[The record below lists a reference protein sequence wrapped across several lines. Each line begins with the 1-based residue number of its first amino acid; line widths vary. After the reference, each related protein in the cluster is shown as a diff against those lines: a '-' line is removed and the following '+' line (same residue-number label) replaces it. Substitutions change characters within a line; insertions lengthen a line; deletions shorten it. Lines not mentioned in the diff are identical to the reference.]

1 MSPERKCQQSDS
13 DPCGGSVGSALAK
26 NQKQKRTDQ
35 KNRTTERIKTQER
48 KIGRI
53 SKTFEQHFV
62 HVPGDSVKREKSVLV
77 PGLLQNVGDV
87 RVAKIE
93 DRVEAGVIVK
103 GGEQTESGGN
113 NQKADEHSRFLARLL
128 HECFPIF
135 GVGSDSPDQK
145 INKDREAK
153 RQFGAIAER
162 ESKKCSRQKRP
173 KFNQN
178 KIQSRYLAE

>member
-1 MSPERKCQQSDS
+1 M
-13 DPCGGSVGSALAK
+13 L
-26 NQKQKRTDQ
+26 
-35 KNRTTERIKTQER
+35 
-48 KIGRI
+48 
-53 SKTFEQHFV
+53 
-62 HVPGDSVKREKSVLV
+62 
-77 PGLLQNVGDV
+77 PGLLQNVADG
-87 RVAKIE
+87 RVTKIE
-93 DRVEAGVIVK
+93 DRVKTGVIVK
-103 GGEQTESGGN
+103 GSEQTESGGN

-153 RQFGAIAER
+153 HQFGAIAER

-173 KFNQN
+173 KFNEN